1 MSLDVPPKLAALFQA
16 IHNPEQPD
24 RPFTDEITDDLEAEG
39 ETLVDD
45 IEPMADVFDVSKLK
59 EFLLDASKGVTNET
73 EKEYKR
79 LMRRCQEFLKS
90 KRLIKADDEFFTTK
104 PGPLVPLHICAW
116 IMDE

>member
-79 LMRRCQEFLKS
+79 FITFKEINMDWLTTSTQINAPLPRILEEQEFNQS
-90 KRLIKADDEFFTTK
+90 
-104 PGPLVPLHICAW
+104 
-116 IMDE
+116 